1 MPDGKKIKRLSKEE
15 IKKQLLDSMIIDE
28 VAEFENLNKETEEV
42 QDPEKAAEIIKR
54 CEEITETKKKEI
66 INVAYHQGQV
76 FKRFK
81 EKEKFAKLV
90 SELGIHKTTIIFKIN
105 VFKLCK
111 TYRKLLTSSIGLGTF
126 KDYHKQKYESLYIHS
141 FPFEYVFILVCKNF

>member
-1 MPDGKKIKRLSKEE
+1 MDNKKAKRFSKEE
-15 IKKQLLDSMIIDE
+15 IKTKLLGSITIDE
-28 VAEFENLNKETEEV
+28 VLECEDLNKEAEEV
-42 QDPEKAAEIIKR
+42 QDSERAAEIIKR
-54 CEEITETKKKEI
+54 YEDIIKTKNKGI

-90 SELGIHKTTIIFKIN
+90 SELGIHKTTIILKIN

-111 TYRKLLTSSIGLGTF
+111 
-126 KDYHKQKYESLYIHS
+126 E
-141 FPFEYVFILVCKNF
+141 

>member
-1 MPDGKKIKRLSKEE
+1 MTIGE
-15 IKKQLLDSMIIDE
+15 I
-28 VAEFENLNKETEEV
+28 VEFNDLNKEAEEV
-42 QDPEKAAEIIKR
+42 QDPEKAVIIIERYENVIKTKR
-54 CEEITETKKKEI
+54 KGI

-90 SELGIHKTTIIFKIN
+90 SELGIHKTTIICKIN

-111 TYRKLLTSSIGLGTF
+111 KYPKLLTSSIGLGFF
-126 KDYHKQKYESLYIHS
+126 KNYYKDIKAICEENEKD
-141 FPFEYVFILVCKNF
+141 F

>member
-1 MPDGKKIKRLSKEE
+1 MIDNKKAKLSPKED
-15 IKKQLLDSMIIDE
+15 IRKKLLDSMTIGEI
-28 VAEFENLNKETEEV
+28 VEFNDLNKEVEEL
-42 QDPEKAAEIIKR
+42 QDPEKAVIIIER
-54 CEEITETKKKEI
+54 YENITKTNRKEI

-90 SELGIHKTTIIFKIN
+90 SELGIHKTTIMCKIN

-111 TYRKLLTSSIGLGTF
+111 KYAKLLTSSIGLEFF
-126 KDYHKQKYESLYIHS
+126 KNYYKDIKAI
-141 FPFEYVFILVCKNF
+141 C